1 MISGSHMVAEA
12 EEGADMYFYSK
23 ENADLVYRF
32 GLA

>member
-12 EEGADMYFYSK
+12 EEGAGTYFYSK
-23 ENADLVYRF
+23 NADLVCRF